1 MEQRFTFDRVAVLY
15 DAARP
20 DYPEALFDDVTVAAN
35 PGDDDTV
42 LEIGCGTGQ
51 ATRRLAT
58 SGFQIVALDPGP
70 ELIRIARDRLAKH
83 SNIEFVNAT
92 FEAWPP
98 RPDPFKLVLAAQSLH
113 WVAPEIQFVK
123 AAEALIPGGYLAVFG
138 NVPVSLA
145 APIWNDF
152 QRIYTEHAPHFL
164 GPPPENWY
172 LPSGPIIKLF
182 EESRRFE
189 PAEHSAYPW
198 TWALMPASFTDYL
211 RTISGF
217 RLLEPAKREALL
229 AALSNCVVAHGG
241 RVELGFEAH
250 LYLARK
256 KSWSRTTVF
265 GT

>member
-1 MEQRFTFDRVAVLY
+1 MEQRFTFDGVAALY

-20 DYPEALFDDVTVAAN
+20 DYPEALFGDVAAAAN
-35 PGDDDTV
+35 LGDDDAV

-58 SGFQIVALDPGP
+58 RGFSIVALDPGP
-70 ELIRIARDRLAKH
+70 ELIRIARDRLAEY

-98 RPDPFKLVLAAQSLH
+98 GPDPFKLVLAAQSLH
-113 WVAPEIQFVK
+113 WVAPEIRFVK
-123 AAEALIPGGYLAVFG
+123 AAEALIPGGYFAVFG
-138 NVPVSLA
+138 NVPMSLA

-152 QRIYTEHAPHFL
+152 QSIYTEHAPHFL

-172 LPSGPIIKLF
+172 LPSGPITKLF
-182 EESRRFE
+182 DESGCFE
-189 PAEHSAYPW
+189 PVEHAAYPW
-198 TWALMPASFTDYL
+198 TWALAAASFTDYL

-217 RLLEPAKREALL
+217 RLLEPEKREALL
-229 AALSNCVVAHGG
+229 AAVSNCVLAHGG
-241 RVELGFEAH
+241 RVEIGFEAH

-256 KSWSRTTVF
+256 KSQIRMTV
-265 GT
+265 